1 MIFKDLLEQYNNLF
15 EDMLLTTNNVKAD
28 FATVREIDVTIDRVN
43 QKMMTTTNPY
53 DIKDMESD
61 ITTLKKWRKE
71 LTKETR

>member
-43 QKMMTTTNPY
+43 QKMMNTTNPY

-61 ITTLKKWRKE
+61 ITTLKRWRKE
-71 LTKETR
+71 LIKEI

>member
-43 QKMMTTTNPY
+43 QKMMNTTNPY

-71 LTKETR
+71 LVKETR

>member
-43 QKMMTTTNPY
+43 QKMMNTTNPY

-71 LTKETR
+71 LIKD